1 MVRRRISRDGRDL
14 PYAVT
19 VSEVAG
25 GLNNMIMVVAQL
37 LHQTCDAGRGPTMTL
52 VLPRFS
58 QGKNFF
64 KRHQKDPYNNES
76 MAFSELFHLR
86 YFQRAIAPCT
96 AVPDLP
102 EGARDVRV
110 VKILPIDRKW
120 PEKYGHMLAL
130 TYGALRPGTAVR
142 APFSAALRTVDAAT
156 GSRWAAVHLR
166 IEKDWFYVSPFC
178 NLIKFT
184 PRRCFT
190 PTEAAILTRRQRE
203 RLNASGTLLLYAE
216 ELLNPRI
223 GPHVNRSAFGDRT
236 VKLPTHK
243 LENVSYTVRAAV
255 EMFVAAHAPAGF
267 YGNAYSTFSRGVAL
281 LRAARDTG
289 TCGAQ
294 CESYSY
300 GLALPSPY
308 HRLTIALPS
317 PTHRPAMPV
326 PAGRAVPLPRLS

>member
-1 MVRRRISRDGRDL
+1 
-14 PYAVT
+14 
-19 VSEVAG
+19 
-25 GLNNMIMVVAQL
+25 
-37 LHQTCDAGRGPTMTL
+37 MTL

-142 APFSAALRTVDAAT
+142 APFSAALRTVDATA

-308 HRLTIALPS
+308 HRPAIAHPS
-317 PTHRPAMPV
+317 PTHRPATALPSPCHRPPIALRCLCQRV
-326 PAGRAVPLPRLS
+326 GLSLSHACHDHPARTRARTLTQVRLRRAL